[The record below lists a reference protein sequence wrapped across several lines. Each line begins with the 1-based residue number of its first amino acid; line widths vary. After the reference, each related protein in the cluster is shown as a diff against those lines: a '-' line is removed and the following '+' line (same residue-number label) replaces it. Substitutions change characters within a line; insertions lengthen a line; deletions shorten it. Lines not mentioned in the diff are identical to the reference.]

1 MKFESTGFPK
11 LEIKEKNQELDY
23 YQGMENKLQFSRLK
37 KKHKNTVIRLRSGSK
52 EPNSFL

>member
-23 YQGMENKLQFSRLK
+23 YQGMENKLQFSR
-37 KKHKNTVIRLRSGSK
+37 
-52 EPNSFL
+52 